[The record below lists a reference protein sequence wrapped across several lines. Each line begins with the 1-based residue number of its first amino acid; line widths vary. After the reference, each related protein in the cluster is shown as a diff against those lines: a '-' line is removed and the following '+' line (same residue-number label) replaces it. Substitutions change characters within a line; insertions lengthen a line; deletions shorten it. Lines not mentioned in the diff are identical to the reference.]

1 MFFTPAHIIEILLT
15 VAIILVMWFV
25 LLKHIRV
32 KKCLLLTVIMAW
44 VGVFVAYLSTTTST
58 PKEYARIIATKA
70 KNELSASN
78 DICLMGY
85 NVNGEWHNLT
95 HPVEGNWAWYP
106 GNEGASYYYA
116 GWFPSSP
123 ELQPKDAT
131 DYIIIEI
138 EPGDERSITFLK
150 NPWYGIVQVEMYGN
164 VQEIDTYGSGEVVE
178 VTGASLPDTPQ
189 EFYIDAQMKQLP
201 FAAVVS
207 LGLDIILMIA
217 VVYLGS
223 GARVEK
229 ISKNRFLF
237 EELVKRDFTLKYKRT
252 VLGMVWSILS
262 PLATLLIM
270 WLVFKDILGSN
281 IDHFAIYMFT
291 GQVVFSFF
299 SDATMQG
306 MTSLLD
312 NAGIFTKVNI
322 PKYMFLLSKN
332 ISSLINF
339 GLTLLV
345 LFVFIII
352 DGVAITP
359 AYLMLIYPIACL
371 ILFNIGLGL
380 ILSALFVFFRDTQHL
395 WGVFS
400 QLIMWVSA
408 IFYSVDKFDAGLQVA
423 FLINPLYSF
432 ITYFRSIIL
441 YGTIPSVMMHLIIL
455 GYTFVVFLI
464 GCLIYKKKNH
474 EFLYYV

>member
-15 VAIILVMWFV
+15 VAAIIVMWFV
-25 LLKHIRV
+25 LLKRIRI

-44 VGVFVAYLSTTTST
+44 IAVFGAYLSTTIVA
-58 PKEYARIIATKA
+58 PKEYAKIIATME
-70 KNELSASN
+70 KNELSANN

-85 NVNGEWHNLT
+85 NANHEWHNLK
-95 HPVEGNWAWYP
+95 HPVEGSWAWYP
-106 GNEGASYYYA
+106 GTEGADYYYA

-123 ELQPKDAT
+123 DLQPEDAT
-131 DYIIIEI
+131 DYIVIEI
-138 EPGDERSITFLK
+138 EPGVERSVTFLK
-150 NPWYGIVQVEMYGN
+150 NPWYGIVRVEMYET
-164 VQEIDTYGSGEVVE
+164 VQEIDTYGSGEVTE
-178 VTGASLPDTPQ
+178 VAGIFLPDTPM
-189 EFYIDAQMKQLP
+189 EFYAQAQMQQLP
-201 FAAVVS
+201 VAVTIS
-207 LGLDIILMIA
+207 LVLDVVLIA
-217 VVYLGS
+217 TVVFLASNGR
-223 GARVEK
+223 AEK
-229 ISKNRFLF
+229 ISKHKFLF

-281 IDHFAIYMFT
+281 INHFAIYMFT

-322 PKYMFLLSKN
+322 PKYLFLLSKN

-345 LFVFIII
+345 LFVFILI
-352 DGVAITP
+352 DGIAVTP
-359 AYLMLIYPIACL
+359 EFLMLIYPIACL
-371 ILFNIGLGL
+371 IVFNIGLGL

-408 IFYSVDKFDAGLQVA
+408 IFYSTDKFDGSIQVA

-441 YGTIPSVMMHLIIL
+441 DGIIPSLLTHIIIL
-455 GYTFVVFLI
+455 CYTLLVFLI

>member
-1 MFFTPAHIIEILLT
+1 
-15 VAIILVMWFV
+15 
-25 LLKHIRV
+25 
-32 KKCLLLTVIMAW
+32 
-44 VGVFVAYLSTTTST
+44 
-58 PKEYARIIATKA
+58 
-70 KNELSASN
+70 
-78 DICLMGY
+78 MGY

>member
-25 LLKHIRV
+25 LLKNIRV

-44 VGVFVAYLSTTTST
+44 VGVFGAYLSTTTST
-58 PKEYARIIATKA
+58 PKEYVKVIATKE
-70 KNELSASN
+70 KNDLSASN
-78 DICLMGY
+78 DICLLGY
-85 NVNGEWHNLT
+85 NVNEEWHNLN
-95 HPVEGNWAWYP
+95 HPTEGNWAWYP
-106 GNEGASYYYA
+106 GSEGASYYYA

-131 DYIIIEI
+131 DYIVIEI
-138 EPGDERSITFLK
+138 EPGTARSITFLK
-150 NPWYGIVQVEMYGN
+150 NPWYGIAQVEMYGST
-164 VQEIDTYGSGEVVE
+164 QEIDTYGSGEVVE
-178 VTGASLPDTPQ
+178 TVNVILPDTPQ
-189 EFYIDAQMKQLP
+189 EFYADTQMKQLP
-201 FAAVVS
+201 FATIVS
-207 LGLDIILMIA
+207 FVLDIILVA
-217 VVYLGS
+217 TVVCFGS
-223 GARVEK
+223 GTRAEK

-281 IDHFAIYMFT
+281 IDHFAIYMFI

-299 SDATMQG
+299 NDATMQG

-371 ILFNIGLGL
+371 ILLNIGLGL

-408 IFYSVDKFDAGLQVA
+408 IFYSVDKFDAGLQSA

-455 GYTFVVFLI
+455 GYTFVVLLI

>member
-223 GARVEK
+223 GARAEK

-371 ILFNIGLGL
+371 IIFNIGLGL